1 MPEQYGGNNMK
12 NNLKKIMCVLLC
24 ASMLASF
31 SACSK
36 KNDGSTDEPTT
47 APSQS
52 DTTKVS
58 YDTAATSYKKNE
70 TVYVN
75 MASNG
80 EVTSKVVTD
89 WLHTDKAQTYIDDKT
104 DLSDIK
110 NVKSNVEP
118 VKNKDGS
125 YRWNMESTDL
135 YYRGTTEKELPIS
148 IGITYYLDGK
158 QIEPKKLAG
167 KKGQVKMVITVNNL
181 SKKTVKVSG
190 KDTTVYTPFIVAG
203 GMILPEDNFS
213 NVTVENGKTIGDG
226 TKEIALMVGAPGLK
240 ESLNLNDEMLKQLGD
255 FNFSNTYTI
264 TADTEK
270 FELSNMI
277 FAVLPLSAIESGI
290 ETTLPNTVSDVK
302 NTLNEVQAILDKFNS
317 MNASELINKLF
328 SNTDNLTELASSVSE
343 VTKLYNDNKALLD
356 VLEKYM
362 TTENL
367 AAIEKLI
374 EDTDDVDLQQA
385 AKLLNNPILQKFFK
399 QLPALSKDMEAVMP
413 IITGLSEDMQ
423 KPEVQKALNNL
434 PQTIETLKKL
444 KTTIDKNQELFD
456 TLGETLDEETIAS
469 LKGIMGSLE
478 TLISEND
485 LEAYSKLADN
495 ADELIA
501 RAKQWIEAGKEYDIF
516 TTKGKA
522 SSSSVMF
529 IYETAPV
536 SAPVEEVKEDAET
549 VEENAVLKWFKNLFK
564 KEK

>member
-125 YRWNMESTDL
+125 YRWNMETTDL

-290 ETTLPNTVSDVK
+290 ENNLPNTVSDVK

-516 TTKGKA
+516 TTKGNA

-536 SAPVEEVKEDAET
+536 SAPVEEVKEEAET

>member
-1 MPEQYGGNNMK
+1 MK
-12 NNLKKIMCVLLC
+12 NNIKRIISVLLC
-24 ASMLASF
+24 ASMLAALT
-31 SACSK
+31 ACSGK
-36 KNDGSTDEPTT
+36 KEETEKNNT
-47 APSQS
+47 APTENSQPAQ
-52 DTTKVS
+52 VS
-58 YDTAATSYKKNE
+58 YDTAASSYKKSE

-75 MASNG
+75 MSADGNI
-80 EVTSKVVTD
+80 TSKIVTD
-89 WLHTDKAQTYIDDKT
+89 WLHTDKAQTYIDDAS
-104 DLSDIK
+104 DLADIT
-110 NVKSNVEP
+110 NIKSSTEP
-118 VKNKDGS
+118 IKNKDGS
-125 YRWNMESTDL
+125 YRWNMETTDL
-135 YYRGTTEKELPIS
+135 YYRGTTNKELPIS

-158 QIEPKKLAG
+158 QIEPEKLAG

-181 SKKTVKVSG
+181 SKKTVKLSG

-203 GMILPEDNFS
+203 GMILPENSFT
-213 NVTVENGKTIGDG
+213 NINVENGKTIGDG

-240 ESLNLNDEMLKQLGD
+240 ESLNLSDEILKQLGD

-302 NTLNEVQAILDKFNS
+302 NTLGEVQAILDKFNS

-328 SNTDNLTELASSVSE
+328 SNTDNLTELASSVSD

-399 QLPALSKDMEAVMP
+399 QLPALSKDMETVMP

-456 TLGETLDEETIAS
+456 TLGETLDDDTIAS

-501 RAKQWIEAGKEYDIF
+501 RAKQWLEAGKEYDIF

-536 SAPVEEVKEDAET
+536 SAPVEEVKEEAET

>member
-1 MPEQYGGNNMK
+1 MK
-12 NNLKKIMCVLLC
+12 NNIKRIISVLLC
-24 ASMLASF
+24 ASMLAALT
-31 SACSK
+31 ACSGK
-36 KNDGSTDEPTT
+36 KEETEKNNT
-47 APSQS
+47 APTENSQPAQ
-52 DTTKVS
+52 VS
-58 YDTAATSYKKNE
+58 YDTAASSYKKSE

-75 MASNG
+75 MSADGNI
-80 EVTSKVVTD
+80 TSKIVTD
-89 WLHTDKAQTYIDDKT
+89 WLHTDKAQTYIDDAS
-104 DLSDIK
+104 DLADIT
-110 NVKSNVEP
+110 NIKSSTEP
-118 VKNKDGS
+118 IKNKDGS
-125 YRWNMESTDL
+125 YRWNMETTDL
-135 YYRGTTEKELPIS
+135 YYRGTTNKELPIS

-158 QIEPKKLAG
+158 QIEPEKLAG

-181 SKKTVKVSG
+181 SKKTVKLSG

-203 GMILPEDNFS
+203 GMILPENSFT
-213 NVTVENGKTIGDG
+213 NINVENGKTIGDG

-240 ESLNLNDEMLKQLGD
+240 ESLNLSDEILKQLGD

-302 NTLNEVQAILDKFNS
+302 NTLGEVQAILDKFNS

-343 VTKLYNDNKALLD
+343 VTRLYNDNKALLD

-399 QLPALSKDMEAVMP
+399 QLPALSKDMETVMP

-456 TLGETLDEETIAS
+456 TLGETLDDDTIAS

-501 RAKQWIEAGKEYDIF
+501 RAKQWLEAGKEYDIF

-536 SAPVEEVKEDAET
+536 SAPVEEVKEEAET

>member
-75 MASNG
+75 MASTG

-125 YRWNMESTDL
+125 YRWNMETTDL

-167 KKGQVKMVITVNNL
+167 KKGQVKLVITVNNL

-277 FAVLPLSAIESGI
+277 FAVLPLSAIES
-290 ETTLPNTVSDVK
+290 ETENNLPNTVSDVK

-522 SSSSVMF
+522 SSTSVMF

>member
-1 MPEQYGGNNMK
+1 MK
-12 NNLKKIMCVLLC
+12 KNIKRIISVLLC
-24 ASMLASF
+24 ASMLTALT
-31 SACSK
+31 ACSDK
-36 KNDGSTDEPTT
+36 KEETEKDNT
-47 APSQS
+47 APTENSQ
-52 DTTKVS
+52 TAQVS
-58 YDTAATSYKKNE
+58 YDTAASSYKKSE

-75 MASNG
+75 MSADGN
-80 EVTSKVVTD
+80 VTSKIVTD
-89 WLHTDKAQTYIDDKT
+89 WLHTDKAQTYIDDAS
-104 DLSDIK
+104 DLADIS
-110 NVKSNVEP
+110 NVKSNTEP
-118 VKNKDGS
+118 IKNRDGS
-125 YRWNMESTDL
+125 YRWNMETTDL
-135 YYRGTTEKELPIS
+135 YYRGTTDKELPIS
-148 IGITYYLDGK
+148 FNITYYLDGK
-158 QIEPKKLAG
+158 QTEPEKLAG

-181 SKKTVKVSG
+181 SKKTVKLSG

-203 GMILPEDNFS
+203 GMILPENSFS
-213 NVTVENGKTIGDG
+213 NINVENGKTIGDG

-240 ESLNLNDEMLKQLGD
+240 ESLNLSDEILKQLGD
-255 FNFSNTYTI
+255 FNFSDTYTI

-302 NTLNEVQAILDKFNS
+302 NTLSEVQAILDKFNS
-317 MNASELINKLF
+317 MNATELINKLF
-328 SNTDNLTELASSVSE
+328 SNTDNLTELASSVSD

-362 TTENL
+362 TKENL

-399 QLPALSKDMEAVMP
+399 QLPALSKDMETVMP

-456 TLGETLDEETIAS
+456 TLGETLDDDTIAS

-478 TLISEND
+478 KLISEND

-501 RAKQWIEAGKEYDIF
+501 RAKQWLEAGKAYDIF

-522 SSSSVMF
+522 TSSSVMF

-536 SAPVEEVKEDAET
+536 SAPVEEVKEEAET

>member
-1 MPEQYGGNNMK
+1 MK
-12 NNLKKIMCVLLC
+12 NNIKRIISVLLC
-24 ASMLASF
+24 ASMLAALT
-31 SACSK
+31 ACSGK
-36 KNDGSTDEPTT
+36 KEETEKNNT
-47 APSQS
+47 APTENSQPAQ
-52 DTTKVS
+52 VS
-58 YDTAATSYKKNE
+58 YDTAASSYKKSE

-75 MASNG
+75 MSADGNI
-80 EVTSKVVTD
+80 TSKIVTD
-89 WLHTDKAQTYIDDKT
+89 WLHTDKAQTYIDDAS
-104 DLSDIK
+104 DLADIT
-110 NVKSNVEP
+110 NIKSSTEP
-118 VKNKDGS
+118 IKNKDGS
-125 YRWNMESTDL
+125 YRWNMETTDL
-135 YYRGTTEKELPIS
+135 YYRGTTNKELPIS

-158 QIEPKKLAG
+158 QIEPEKLAG

-181 SKKTVKVSG
+181 SKKTVKLSG

-203 GMILPEDNFS
+203 GMILPENSFT
-213 NVTVENGKTIGDG
+213 NINVENGKTIGDG

-240 ESLNLNDEMLKQLGD
+240 ESLNLSDEILKQLGD

-302 NTLNEVQAILDKFNS
+302 NTLGEVQAILDKFNS
-317 MNASELINKLF
+317 MNATELINKLF
-328 SNTDNLTELASSVSE
+328 SNTDNLTELASSVSD
-343 VTKLYNDNKALLD
+343 VTKLYNNNKALLD

-399 QLPALSKDMEAVMP
+399 QLPALSKDMETVMP

-456 TLGETLDEETIAS
+456 TLGETLDDDTIAS

-501 RAKQWIEAGKEYDIF
+501 RAKQWLEAGKEYDIF

-536 SAPVEEVKEDAET
+536 SAPVEEVKEEAET

>member
-1 MPEQYGGNNMK
+1 MK
-12 NNLKKIMCVLLC
+12 NSIKRIISVLLC
-24 ASMLASF
+24 ASMLAALT
-31 SACSK
+31 ACSGK
-36 KNDGSTDEPTT
+36 KEESEKDNT
-47 APSQS
+47 APTEKSQ
-52 DTTKVS
+52 TAQVS
-58 YDTAATSYKKNE
+58 YDTAASSYKKNE

-75 MASNG
+75 MSADGN
-80 EVTSKVVTD
+80 VTSKIVTD
-89 WLHTDKAQTYIDDKT
+89 WLHTDKAQTYIDDASN
-104 DLSDIK
+104 LAGIS
-110 NVKSNVEP
+110 NVKSSTEP
-118 VKNKDGS
+118 IRNKDGS
-125 YRWNMESTDL
+125 YRWNMETTDL
-135 YYRGTTEKELPIS
+135 YYRGTTDKELPIS
-148 IGITYYLDGK
+148 FNITYYLDGK
-158 QIEPKKLAG
+158 QTEPEKLAG

-181 SKKTVKVSG
+181 SKKTVKLSG
-190 KDTTVYTPFIVAG
+190 KDTTVYTPFIIAG
-203 GMILPEDNFS
+203 GMILPENSFS
-213 NVTVENGKTIGDG
+213 NINVENGKTIGDG

-240 ESLNLNDEMLKQLGD
+240 ESLNLSDEILKQLGD
-255 FNFSNTYTI
+255 FNFSDTYTI

-302 NTLNEVQAILDKFNS
+302 NTLSEVQAILDKFNS
-317 MNASELINKLF
+317 MNATELINKLF
-328 SNTDNLTELASSVSE
+328 SNTDNLTELASSVSD

-456 TLGETLDEETIAS
+456 TLGETLDDDTIAS

-536 SAPVEEVKEDAET
+536 SAPVEEVKEEAET

>member
-36 KNDGSTDEPTT
+36 KGDNGTEEETT
-47 APSQS
+47 APNQS
-52 DTTKVS
+52 TETKVS

-75 MASNG
+75 LASDG
-80 EVTSKVVTD
+80 QVTSKIVTD
-89 WLHTDKAQTYIDDKT
+89 WLHTDKAQTYIDDKS

-135 YYRGTTEKELPIS
+135 YYRGTTKKDLPVNFN
-148 IGITYYLDGK
+148 ITYYLDGK
-158 QIEPKKLAG
+158 QTTAEKIAG
-167 KKGQVKMVITVNNL
+167 KKGQVKMVITVNNE
-181 SKKTVKVSG
+181 SKKTVKIDG
-190 KDTTVYTPFIVAG
+190 KDATIYTPFIVAG
-203 GMILPEDNFS
+203 GMIIPEDKFS
-213 NVTVENGKTIGDG
+213 NVSVENGKTIGDG

-240 ESLNLNDEMLKQLGD
+240 ESLNLSDDMLKQLGD

-270 FELSNMI
+270 FEITNMI

-290 ETTLPNTVSDVK
+290 ENNLPNTVSDVK
-302 NTLNEVQAILDKFNS
+302 NTLNEVQAVLDKFNS
-317 MNASELINKLF
+317 MNATELINKLF
-328 SNTDNLTELASSVSE
+328 SNTDNLTELASSVSD

-362 TTENL
+362 TKENI
-367 AAIEKLI
+367 AAIDKLI
-374 EDTDDVDLQQA
+374 KDTDNTDLEQV

-399 QLPALSKDMEAVMP
+399 ELPTLSKDMEAVMP
-413 IITGLSEDMQ
+413 IINGLSTDMQ

-444 KTTIDKNQELFD
+444 KTTLDKNQDLFN
-456 TLGETLDEETIAS
+456 TLGTTLDDDTMAS
-469 LKGIMGSLE
+469 LKGIMSSLDKI
-478 TLISEND
+478 LSEND
-485 LEAYSKLADN
+485 LEAYAKLADD
-495 ADELIA
+495 ADDLIA
-501 RAKQWIEAGKEYDIF
+501 RAKAWIEAGQKYDIF
-516 TTKGKA
+516 TTKGAA
-522 SSSSVMF
+522 SSTSVMF
-529 IYETAPV
+529 VYETAAI
-536 SAPVEEVKEDAET
+536 SAPTEEVKEEAET
-549 VEENAVLKWFKNLFK
+549 VEENAVLAWFKKLFK
-564 KEK
+564 KDK

>member
-1 MPEQYGGNNMK
+1 MK
-12 NNLKKIMCVLLC
+12 NSIKRIISVLLC
-24 ASMLASF
+24 ASMLTALT
-31 SACSK
+31 ACSDK
-36 KNDGSTDEPTT
+36 KEETEKDNT
-47 APSQS
+47 APTENSQ
-52 DTTKVS
+52 TAQVS
-58 YDTAATSYKKNE
+58 YDTAASSYKKNE

-75 MASNG
+75 MSADGN
-80 EVTSKVVTD
+80 VTSKIVTD
-89 WLHTDKAQTYIDDKT
+89 WLHTDKAQTYIDDAS
-104 DLSDIK
+104 DLAGIS
-110 NVKSNVEP
+110 NVKSNTEP
-118 VKNKDGS
+118 IKNKDGS
-125 YRWNMESTDL
+125 YRWNMETTDL
-135 YYRGTTEKELPIS
+135 YYRGTTDKELPIS
-148 IGITYYLDGK
+148 FNITYYLDGK
-158 QIEPKKLAG
+158 QTEPEKLAG

-181 SKKTVKVSG
+181 SKKTVKLSG

-203 GMILPEDNFS
+203 GMILPENSFS
-213 NVTVENGKTIGDG
+213 NINVENGKTIGDG

-240 ESLNLNDEMLKQLGD
+240 ESLNLSDEILKQLGD
-255 FNFSNTYTI
+255 FNFSDTYTI

-302 NTLNEVQAILDKFNS
+302 NTLSEVQAILDKFNS
-317 MNASELINKLF
+317 MNATELINKLF
-328 SNTDNLTELASSVSE
+328 SNTDNLTELASSVSD

-399 QLPALSKDMEAVMP
+399 QLPALSKDMETVMP

-444 KTTIDKNQELFD
+444 KITIDKNQELFD
-456 TLGETLDEETIAS
+456 TLGETLDDDTIAS

-536 SAPVEEVKEDAET
+536 SAPVEEVKEEAET

>member
-110 NVKSNVEP
+110 NVKSNIEP

-125 YRWNMESTDL
+125 YRWNMETTDL

-290 ETTLPNTVSDVK
+290 ENNLPNTVSDVK

-522 SSSSVMF
+522 SSTSVMF

>member
-125 YRWNMESTDL
+125 YRWNMETTDL

-536 SAPVEEVKEDAET
+536 SAPVEEVKEEAET

>member
-125 YRWNMESTDL
+125 YRWNMETTDL

-290 ETTLPNTVSDVK
+290 ENNLPNTVSDVK

-536 SAPVEEVKEDAET
+536 SAPVEEVKEEAET

>member
-1 MPEQYGGNNMK
+1 MK
-12 NNLKKIMCVLLC
+12 NNIKRIISVLLC
-24 ASMLASF
+24 ASMLAALT
-31 SACSK
+31 ACSGK
-36 KNDGSTDEPTT
+36 KEETEKNNT
-47 APSQS
+47 APTENSQPAQ
-52 DTTKVS
+52 VS
-58 YDTAATSYKKNE
+58 YDTAASSYKKSE

-75 MASNG
+75 MSADGNI
-80 EVTSKVVTD
+80 TSKIVTD
-89 WLHTDKAQTYIDDKT
+89 WLHTDKAQTYIDDAS
-104 DLSDIK
+104 DLADIT
-110 NVKSNVEP
+110 NIKSSTEP
-118 VKNKDGS
+118 IKNKDGS
-125 YRWNMESTDL
+125 YRWNMETTDL
-135 YYRGTTEKELPIS
+135 YYRGTTNKELPIS

-158 QIEPKKLAG
+158 QIEPEKLAG

-181 SKKTVKVSG
+181 SKKTVKLSG

-203 GMILPEDNFS
+203 GMILPENSFT
-213 NVTVENGKTIGDG
+213 NINVENGKTIGDG

-240 ESLNLNDEMLKQLGD
+240 ESLNLSDEILKQLGD

-302 NTLNEVQAILDKFNS
+302 NTLGEVQAILDKFNS
-317 MNASELINKLF
+317 MNATELINKLF
-328 SNTDNLTELASSVSE
+328 SNTDNLTELASSVSD

-356 VLEKYM
+356 VLEKYV

-399 QLPALSKDMEAVMP
+399 QLPALSKDMETVMP

-456 TLGETLDEETIAS
+456 TLGETLDDDTIAS

-501 RAKQWIEAGKEYDIF
+501 RAKQWLEAGKEYDIF

-536 SAPVEEVKEDAET
+536 SAPVEEVKEEAET

>member
-36 KNDGSTDEPTT
+36 KIDGSTDEPTT

-125 YRWNMESTDL
+125 YRWNMETTDL

-290 ETTLPNTVSDVK
+290 ENNLPNTVSDVK

-399 QLPALSKDMEAVMP
+399 QLPALSKDMESVMP

-522 SSSSVMF
+522 SSTSVMF

-536 SAPVEEVKEDAET
+536 SAPVKEVKEDAET

>member
-125 YRWNMESTDL
+125 YRWNMETTDL

-290 ETTLPNTVSDVK
+290 ENTLPNTVSDVK

-522 SSSSVMF
+522 SSTSVMF

>member
-1 MPEQYGGNNMK
+1 MK
-12 NNLKKIMCVLLC
+12 NNIKRIISVLLC
-24 ASMLASF
+24 ASMLAALT
-31 SACSK
+31 ACSGK
-36 KNDGSTDEPTT
+36 KEETEKNNT
-47 APSQS
+47 APTENSQPAQ
-52 DTTKVS
+52 VS
-58 YDTAATSYKKNE
+58 YDTAASSYKKSE

-75 MASNG
+75 MSADGNI
-80 EVTSKVVTD
+80 TSKIVTD
-89 WLHTDKAQTYIDDKT
+89 WLHTDKAQTYIDDAS
-104 DLSDIK
+104 DLADIT
-110 NVKSNVEP
+110 NIKSSTEP
-118 VKNKDGS
+118 IKNKDGS
-125 YRWNMESTDL
+125 YRWNMETTDL
-135 YYRGTTEKELPIS
+135 YYRGTTNKELPIS

-158 QIEPKKLAG
+158 QIEPEKLAG

-181 SKKTVKVSG
+181 SKKTVKLSG

-203 GMILPEDNFS
+203 GMILPENSFT
-213 NVTVENGKTIGDG
+213 NINVENGKTIGDG

-240 ESLNLNDEMLKQLGD
+240 ESLNLSDEILKQLGD

-317 MNASELINKLF
+317 MNATELINKLF
-328 SNTDNLTELASSVSE
+328 SNTDNLTELASSVSD

-399 QLPALSKDMEAVMP
+399 QLPALSKDMETVMP

-456 TLGETLDEETIAS
+456 TLGETLDDDTIAS

-501 RAKQWIEAGKEYDIF
+501 RAKQWLEAGKEYDIF

-536 SAPVEEVKEDAET
+536 SAPVEEVKEEAET

>member
-1 MPEQYGGNNMK
+1 MK

-89 WLHTDKAQTYIDDKT
+89 WLHTDKAQTYIDDQT

-135 YYRGTTEKELPIS
+135 YYRGTTDKELPVNFK
-148 IGITYYLDGK
+148 ITYYLDGK
-158 QIEPKKLAG
+158 ETEAKDIAG
-167 KKGQVKMVITVNNL
+167 KKGQVKMVVTVNNE

-190 KDTTVYTPFIVAG
+190 KDTTIYTPFIVAG

-240 ESLNLNDEMLKQLGD
+240 ESLNLSDEMLKQLGD

-277 FAVLPLSAIESGI
+277 FAVLPLSAIESSV
-290 ETTLPNTVSDVK
+290 ENNLPNTVSDVK
-302 NTLNEVQAILDKFNS
+302 NTLNEVQAVIDKFNS
-317 MNASELINKLF
+317 MNATELINKLF
-328 SNTDNLTELASSVSE
+328 SNTDNLTELASSVSD

-362 TTENL
+362 TKENI

-374 EDTDDVDLQQA
+374 ADTDDTDLEQV

-399 QLPALSKDMEAVMP
+399 QLPTLSKDMETVMP
-413 IITGLSEDMQ
+413 IITGLSADMQ
-423 KPEVQKALNNL
+423 KPEVQKALKNL

-444 KTTIDKNQELFD
+444 KTTIDKNQDLFN
-456 TLGETLDEETIAS
+456 TLGNTLDDDTIAS
-469 LKGIMGSLE
+469 LKGIMSSLDKI
-478 TLISEND
+478 ISEND
-485 LEAYSKLADN
+485 LEAYAKLADN
-495 ADELIA
+495 ADDLIA
-501 RAKQWIEAGKEYDIF
+501 RAKAWIEAGQKYDIF
-516 TTKGKA
+516 TTKGAA
-522 SSSSVMF
+522 SSTSVMF
-529 IYETAPV
+529 VYETAAV
-536 SAPVEEVKEDAET
+536 SAPSEEVKEEAKT
-549 VEENAVLKWFKNLFK
+549 VEENAILKWFKNLFK
-564 KEK
+564 KDK

>member
-1 MPEQYGGNNMK
+1 MK
-12 NNLKKIMCVLLC
+12 NNIKRIISVLLC
-24 ASMLASF
+24 ASMLTALT
-31 SACSK
+31 ACSN
-36 KNDGSTDEPTT
+36 KNEETEKDNT
-47 APSQS
+47 APTENSQ
-52 DTTKVS
+52 TAQVS
-58 YDTAATSYKKNE
+58 YDTAASSYKKSE

-75 MASNG
+75 MSADGN
-80 EVTSKVVTD
+80 VTSKIVTD
-89 WLHTDKAQTYIDDKT
+89 WLHTDKAQTYIDDAS
-104 DLSDIK
+104 DLAGIS
-110 NVKSNVEP
+110 NVKSNTEP
-118 VKNKDGS
+118 IKNKDGS
-125 YRWNMESTDL
+125 YRWNMEATDL
-135 YYRGTTEKELPIS
+135 YYRGTTDKELPIS
-148 IGITYYLDGK
+148 FNITYYLDGK
-158 QIEPKKLAG
+158 QTEPEKLAG

-181 SKKTVKVSG
+181 SKKTVKLSG

-203 GMILPEDNFS
+203 GMILPENSFS
-213 NVTVENGKTIGDG
+213 NINVENGKTIGDG

-240 ESLNLNDEMLKQLGD
+240 ESLNLSDEMLKQLGD
-255 FNFSNTYTI
+255 FNFSDTYTI

-302 NTLNEVQAILDKFNS
+302 NTLSEVQAILDKFNS
-317 MNASELINKLF
+317 MNATELINKLF
-328 SNTDNLTELASSVSE
+328 SNTDNLTELASSVSD

-456 TLGETLDEETIAS
+456 TLGETLDDDTIAS

-536 SAPVEEVKEDAET
+536 SAPVEEVKEEAET

>member
-1 MPEQYGGNNMK
+1 MK
-12 NNLKKIMCVLLC
+12 NNIKRIISVLLC
-24 ASMLASF
+24 ASMLAALT
-31 SACSK
+31 ACSGK
-36 KNDGSTDEPTT
+36 KEETEKNNT
-47 APSQS
+47 APTENSQPAQ
-52 DTTKVS
+52 VS
-58 YDTAATSYKKNE
+58 YDTAASSYKKSE

-75 MASNG
+75 MSADGNI
-80 EVTSKVVTD
+80 TSKIVTD
-89 WLHTDKAQTYIDDKT
+89 WLHTDKAQTYIDDAS
-104 DLSDIK
+104 DLADIT
-110 NVKSNVEP
+110 NIKSSTEP
-118 VKNKDGS
+118 IKNKDGS
-125 YRWNMESTDL
+125 YRWNMETTDL
-135 YYRGTTEKELPIS
+135 YYRGTTNKELPIS

-158 QIEPKKLAG
+158 QIEPEKLAG

-181 SKKTVKVSG
+181 SKKTVKLSG

-203 GMILPEDNFS
+203 GMILPENSFT
-213 NVTVENGKTIGDG
+213 NINVENGKTIGDG

-240 ESLNLNDEMLKQLGD
+240 ESLNLSDEMLKQLGD
-255 FNFSNTYTI
+255 FNFSDTYTI

-302 NTLNEVQAILDKFNS
+302 NTLGEVQAILDKFNS
-317 MNASELINKLF
+317 MNATELINKLF
-328 SNTDNLTELASSVSE
+328 SNTDNLTELASSVSD

-367 AAIEKLI
+367 SAIEKLI

-399 QLPALSKDMEAVMP
+399 QLPALSKDMETVMP

-456 TLGETLDEETIAS
+456 TLGETLDDDTIAS

-501 RAKQWIEAGKEYDIF
+501 RAKQWLEAGKEYDIF

-536 SAPVEEVKEDAET
+536 SAPVEEVKEEAET

>member
-1 MPEQYGGNNMK
+1 MK
-12 NNLKKIMCVLLC
+12 NSIKKIVSVLLC
-24 ASMLASF
+24 ASMLAALT
-31 SACSK
+31 ACSEK
-36 KNDGSTDEPTT
+36 KEKTEKDNT
-47 APSQS
+47 APTENSQ
-52 DTTKVS
+52 TTQVS
-58 YDTAATSYKKNE
+58 YDTAATSYKKSE
-70 TVYVN
+70 TVFVN
-75 MASNG
+75 MSADGN
-80 EVTSKVVTD
+80 VTSKIVTD

-125 YRWNMESTDL
+125 YRWNMETTDL

-158 QIEPKKLAG
+158 QIEPEKLAG

-203 GMILPEDNFS
+203 GMIIPENSFS
-213 NVTVENGKTIGDG
+213 NINVENGKTIGDG

-240 ESLNLNDEMLKQLGD
+240 ESLNLSDEMLKQLGD

-399 QLPALSKDMEAVMP
+399 QLPELSKDMEAVMP

-478 TLISEND
+478 TLISGND

-536 SAPVEEVKEDAET
+536 SAPVEELKEEAET

>member
-125 YRWNMESTDL
+125 YRWNMETTDL

>member
-36 KNDGSTDEPTT
+36 KIDGSTDEPTT

-125 YRWNMESTDL
+125 YRWNMETTDL

-240 ESLNLNDEMLKQLGD
+240 ESLNLSDEMLKQLGD

-536 SAPVEEVKEDAET
+536 SAPVEEVKEEAET

>member
-125 YRWNMESTDL
+125 YRWNMETTDL

-317 MNASELINKLF
+317 MNATELINKLF

-536 SAPVEEVKEDAET
+536 SAPVEEVKEEAET